1 MDMYAIGHRTARTTG
16 VPQDLTDQVI
26 EAFLRELSAAFTE
39 AVPAPPPPHASVDT
53 TGAFAPGAVVV
64 EPPKVIAE
72 HERIVSAVADH
83 DPPAIQEATATT
95 LPDGW

>member
-1 MDMYAIGHRTARTTG
+1 MNIDAIRHRTALTTG

-39 AVPAPPPPHASVDT
+39 AVPAPPLPHAPIDT
-53 TGAFAPGAVVV
+53 TGAFAPGAVIA
-64 EPPKVIAE
+64 EPPT
-72 HERIVSAVADH
+72 
-83 DPPAIQEATATT
+83 PMT